1 MAGLT
6 VASLVES
13 GLQLHWVAAGQAKQV
28 GFILIAVPFVLQL
41 IACVFAFLARDGAAG
56 AVLGVL
62 GTSWGAIGVV
72 HVASKPG
79 ARSGALGLLLLIS
92 AAVIIL
98 SGAAV
103 LQAKPLPALVFTI
116 AALRPRRNPRARRG
130 ERLAGR
136 WRHRRPDGVRARRI
150 LRAGVRARGPAPQT
164 GAADAAARSR
174 SFGGQ
179 RRRRSA
185 ARRRGSRG
193 RRAPDELAASRPRLA
208 TAPVPSRPAGR
219 PSRGARARARARGS
233 TRRSRRGRTPRP
245 SAVRSASA
253 SAARPAQARTPPAAR
268 TRRASARSS
277 VPRSRR
283 GRRACARAAWRP
295 SRRACR
301 LGSRPGRRYATAS
314 GT

>member
-1 MAGLT
+1 MADSNNALPARIFLRPIGSPLTIGMAGLT

-116 AALRPRRNPRARRG
+116 AALRFV
-130 ERLAGR
+130 LAGIHELGGASA
-136 WRHRRPDGVRARRI
+136 WQD
-150 LRAGVRARGPAPQT
+150 AGGIVGLMVCALAGYCVLA
-164 GAADAAARSR
+164 
-174 SFGGQ
+174 FELEGQ
-179 RRRRSA
+179 RRR
-185 ARRRGSRG
+185 
-193 RRAPDELAASRPRLA
+193 
-208 TAPVPSRPAGR
+208 PVLP
-219 PSRGARARARARGS
+219 
-233 TRRSRRGRTPRP
+233 TLRRGRAA
-245 SAVRSASA
+245 SAVSDG
-253 SAARPAQARTPPAAR
+253 AAAQLDGVAHEAGVRQT
-268 TRRASARSS
+268 S
-277 VPRSRR
+277 
-283 GRRACARAAWRP
+283 
-295 SRRACR
+295 
-301 LGSRPGRRYATAS
+301 
-314 GT
+314 